1 MSQRVQVEETAT
13 KEGLE
18 RERGW
23 TDSPYKR
30 RQTHTRSH
38 YIHDTDPEN
47 TFLEYHSL
55 KDAWFYCGRLAG
67 GGGCES
73 SGSSGREQPQV
84 VFELAAQI
92 LRVAQGPSAFVAG
105 PHKRNSELINS
116 LLGLPKVMNDA
127 GRR

>member
-23 TDSPYKR
+23 TESPYKR

-38 YIHDTDPEN
+38 CVHDTDPDN

-55 KDAWFYCGRLAG
+55 KVRIFENYHPLQNDTKMAVR
-67 GGGCES
+67 
-73 SGSSGREQPQV
+73 
-84 VFELAAQI
+84 VF
-92 LRVAQGPSAFVAG
+92 
-105 PHKRNSELINS
+105 LI
-116 LLGLPKVMNDA
+116 
-127 GRR
+127 